1 MKIKKIKTLPTPHSL
16 TCLHLPHLPH
26 TSISLI
32 CHLPHLSSPSP
43 SHLTPHASRLHH
55 SLSHKASIT
64 PSHTHQP
71 PSVDIYHQPPHFGL
85 YMPASMATP
94 HVGLHIYSIYPTTHT
109 YSLSRLTASTPNE
122 SASAATSTCRPPHA
136 VLLTR
141 VDLFILTVI
150 FSLFNF
156 LITLSLFCILGF
168 V

>member
-16 TCLHLPHLPH
+16 TCLHLPH

-55 SLSHKASIT
+55 SLLHKASIT

-85 YMPASMATP
+85 YMPMPASMATP
-94 HVGLHIYSIYPTTHT
+94 HVGLHSKRICLCCHLHMPT
-109 YSLSRLTASTPNE
+109 SP
-122 SASAATSTCRPPHA
+122 CRPPHA
-136 VLLTR
+136 SWSFHSHG
-141 VDLFILTVI
+141 D
-150 FSLFNF
+150 F
-156 LITLSLFCILGF
+156 LSF
-168 V
+168 

>member
-1 MKIKKIKTLPTPHSL
+1 MPPSPSSPS
-16 TCLHLPHLPH
+16 HL
-26 TSISLI
+26 
-32 CHLPHLSSPSP
+32 HLPHLSSS
-43 SHLTPHASRLHH
+43 SFVISISFTPHASCLTPPSLSLTQSLHH
-55 SLSHKASIT
+55 SLSHTPASI
-64 PSHTHQP
+64 SRHLP
-71 PSVDIYHQPPHFGL
+71 PTSTLWPLH
-85 YMPASMATP
+85 A
-94 HVGLHIYSIYPTTHT
+94 GLHIYSIYPTTHT

-141 VDLFILTVI
+141 VDLFILTVT